1 MKEGGTMPCVLN
13 AANEIAVQAFLQ
25 HKIGFLQIADCIT
38 RAMENIPHVSNP
50 DVHQLLHTDNQTRRQ
65 VEQWIES

>member
-25 HKIGFLQIADCIT
+25 QKIGFLQIADCIM
-38 RAMENIPHVSNP
+38 RAMENIPHVANP
-50 DVHQLLHTDNQTRRQ
+50 DVQQLLYTDNQTRKQ
-65 VEQWIES
+65 VEQWIEA